1 MARNDQRGQRVAA
14 HFANASFGVLD
25 YAAYPIGMLV
35 VAPVVLRELGVA
47 QYGVWTVATAA
58 VSMGSIV
65 ASGFGDANIQHV
77 ATERSAGD
85 ERAVT
90 RAVRST
96 MGIHLLLGSAIGAA
110 AWTAAPYLASR
121 VTSANP
127 ELETS
132 CVWCLRIAGLLMFLR
147 AVESVCISTQR
158 AFERYGNAVR
168 ISVLARLLSLALA
181 AMLSVMTHS
190 VVLIMAATAGLTA
203 VGASVQI
210 VELKRLLRAESLT
223 PSFDSQAT
231 RALVRFGIFSWLVA
245 VCGVVFSQAD
255 RLIGGTSLGAAGVVA
270 YALCAQLAQ
279 PIYGV
284 AASGLHFLFPYLAG
298 RRASAPVAV
307 LRRAVLLAFAA
318 NLALVLA
325 GTCALLFWGNAILH
339 AWVGKSIAAESA
351 SILPVVVLSSAALGL
366 SVTGSYAMLA
376 LRRVQAVTWLN
387 VAGGAAMLLVIA
399 WLLPRCGISAIA
411 TGRLF
416 YGLITLLIYLPLAL
430 LLRPGAT
437 ASTAISTH
445 IPAGEEA

>member
-1 MARNDQRGQRVAA
+1 MRA
-14 HFANASFGVLD
+14 HFANSLFGVLD
-25 YAAYPIGMLV
+25 YAAYPVGMLM
-35 VAPVVLRELGVA
+35 VAPVILRNLGVA

-58 VSMGSIV
+58 VSMGSII

-110 AWTAAPYLASR
+110 AWIAAPYLASR
-121 VTSANP
+121 VTSADP

-132 CVWCLRIAGLLMFLR
+132 CLWCLRIAGLLMFIR
-147 AVESVCISTQR
+147 AIESVCISTQR
-158 AFERYGNAVR
+158 AFERYGYAVR
-168 ISVLARLLSLALA
+168 ISVLARILSLALA
-181 AMLSVMTHS
+181 TMLAAMSHR
-190 VVLIMAATAGLTA
+190 VVLIMVATAILTA
-203 VGASVQI
+203 VGACAQI
-210 VELKRLLRAESLT
+210 VELKRLLHAESLT
-223 PSFDSQAT
+223 PSFDSLAT
-231 RALVRFGIFSWLVA
+231 KALVRFGIFSWLLA

-255 RLIGGTSLGAAGVVA
+255 RLIGGTSLGAASVVA
-270 YALCAQLAQ
+270 YALCTQLVQ

-325 GTCALLFWGNAILH
+325 GTCVLLFWGEAVLRV
-339 AWVGKSIAAESA
+339 WVGKSIAAESA

-387 VAGGAAMLLVIA
+387 VAGGVVMLFVIA
-399 WLLPRCGISAIA
+399 WLLPRYGISAIA

-416 YGLITLLIYLPLAL
+416 YGLITLLIYVPLAMV
-430 LLRPGAT
+430 LRPGVT
-437 ASTAISTH
+437 TLTSISTH
-445 IPAGEEA
+445 IPAEEQA

>member
-1 MARNDQRGQRVAA
+1 MGYRALRT
-14 HFANASFGVLD
+14 HFANALFGVLD
-25 YAAYPIGMLV
+25 YAAYPVGMLV
-35 VAPVVLRELGVA
+35 VAPVVLRNLGVA

-58 VSMGSIV
+58 VSMGSII
-65 ASGFGDANIQHV
+65 ASGLGDANIQHV

-96 MGIHLLLGSAIGAA
+96 MGIHLLLGSAIGV
-110 AWTAAPYLASR
+110 TAFVVAPYLASR
-121 VTSANP
+121 ITTANP

-132 CVWCLRIAGLLMFLR
+132 CLWCLRIAGLLMFIR
-147 AVESVCISTQR
+147 SIESVCISTQR

-168 ISVLARLLSLALA
+168 MSVLARLASLALA
-181 AMLSVMTHS
+181 AMLSVVSHS
-190 VVLIMAATAGLTA
+190 VVLIMAATAVLTG
-203 VGASVQI
+203 VGACAQVF
-210 VELKRLLRAESLT
+210 ELKRLLCAKSLT
-223 PSFDSQAT
+223 PSFDPDAT
-231 RALVRFGIFSWLVA
+231 RALVSFGIFSWLLA
-245 VCGVVFSQAD
+245 VSGVVFSQAD
-255 RLIGGTSLGAAGVVA
+255 RMIGGTSLGAAAVVA

-298 RRASAPVAV
+298 RRASASGAA

-325 GTCALLFWGNAILH
+325 GTSVLLFWGEAILQ
-339 AWVGKSIAAESA
+339 AWVGTSIAAASA
-351 SILPVVVLSSAALGL
+351 TILPVVVLSSAALGL

-387 VAGGAAMLLVIA
+387 VAGGAAMLFVIA
-399 WLLPRCGISAIA
+399 WLLPRYGISAIA
-411 TGRLF
+411 MGRLF
-416 YGLITLLIYLPLAL
+416 YGLVTLLIYFPLAM
-430 LLRPGAT
+430 LLRSGA
-437 ASTAISTH
+437 AMPISAR

>member
-1 MARNDQRGQRVAA
+1 MRA
-14 HFANASFGVLD
+14 HFANSLFGVLD
-25 YAAYPIGMLV
+25 YAAYPVGMLM
-35 VAPVVLRELGVA
+35 VAPVVLRNLGVA

-58 VSMGSIV
+58 VSMGSII

-77 ATERSAGD
+77 ATERSGGD

-110 AWTAAPYLASR
+110 AWAAAPYFAGR
-121 VTSANP
+121 VTSTNP

-132 CVWCLRIAGLLMFLR
+132 CLWCLRIAGLLMFIR
-147 AVESVCISTQR
+147 AIESVCMSTQR
-158 AFERYGNAVR
+158 AFERYGYAVR
-168 ISVLARLLSLALA
+168 ISVLARILSLALA
-181 AMLSVMTHS
+181 TMLAAMSHR
-190 VVLIMAATAGLTA
+190 VVLIMVATAILTA
-203 VGASVQI
+203 VGACAQI
-210 VELKRLLRAESLT
+210 VELKRLLHAESLT
-223 PSFDSQAT
+223 PSFDSLAT
-231 RALVRFGIFSWLVA
+231 KALVRFGIFSWLLA

-255 RLIGGTSLGAAGVVA
+255 RLIGGTSLGAASVVA
-270 YALCAQLAQ
+270 YALCTQLVQ

-325 GTCALLFWGNAILH
+325 GTCVLLFWGEAVLRV
-339 AWVGKSIAAESA
+339 WVGKSIAAESA
-351 SILPVVVLSSAALGL
+351 SILPIVVLSSAALGL

-387 VAGGAAMLLVIA
+387 VAGGVAMLFVIA
-399 WLLPRCGISAIA
+399 WLLPRYGISAIA

-416 YGLITLLIYLPLAL
+416 YGLITLLIYLPLAMV
-430 LLRPGAT
+430 LRPGVT
-437 ASTAISTH
+437 TLTSISTH
-445 IPAGEEA
+445 IPAEEQA